1 MIDIRPITTLADMR
15 AAEAL
20 QTETWNMPPD
30 ELMSAHSLHALAHN
44 GAALIGAYDGERLV
58 GMVLGVLATSP
69 NPQCPEQ
76 PAVQRLK
83 MYSVMA
89 GVLPAYQGQGIGRQ
103 IKLAQRDF
111 ALRIGI
117 PLITWTFDPLE
128 SRNGRLNIANLG
140 ATCRT
145 YLRHFHGDMGGINA
159 GLPTDRFDVDWWL
172 GSERVQSRIKGEGRP
187 LPLASLLQRGA
198 NICNPAVFDGR
209 GLPIPAQTSS
219 EILRPD
225 FPFCLIEIPANF
237 QAVKMADFALAHAW
251 RLHSR
256 ELFETLFAAGF
267 SVTEFF
273 HKKETDGRS
282 RSYYLLQTMG
292 DGSSTI

>member
-76 PAVQRLK
+76 PAAERLK

-89 GVLPAYQGQGIGRQ
+89 GVLPAYQGQGIGRRL
-103 IKLAQRDF
+103 KLAQREF
-111 ALRIGI
+111 ALQIGI
-117 PLITWTFDPLE
+117 PLITWTFDPLQ

-159 GLPTDRFDVDWWL
+159 GLPTDRFDVDWRL
-172 GSERVQSRIKGEGRP
+172 DSERVIRRIRGEARSI
-187 LPLASLLQRGA
+187 PLASLVQRGA
-198 NICNPAVFDGR
+198 TICNAVTFNDS
-209 GLPIPAQTSS
+209 GLPVPSTAVMRLPRTD
-219 EILRPD
+219 L
-225 FPFCLIEIPANF
+225 PFCLVEIPADF
-237 QAVKMADFALAHAW
+237 QAIKTADFELAYAW
-251 RLHSR
+251 RMSTR
-256 ELFETLFAAGF
+256 EIFETLFAAGF
-267 SVTEFF
+267 IVTEFF
-273 HKKETDGRS
+273 HKKGNDGRS
-282 RSYYLLQTMG
+282 RSYYLLQAMN
-292 DGSSTI
+292 DER